1 MTDTTILILFPGAFN
16 IDYVNQQIP
25 NEVYIVLHPAFMTR
39 HVYHPKAVRHRTDTA
54 KALAAEVKGLSN
66 RRLVIPDVVAVITP
80 DKYPDFFAKMMK
92 RTSPIDMEASPIDR
106 EASPTIIT
114 PFIPDDDIL
123 DDCKRMRA
131 KIIPS
136 HAFALNAM
144 NFDRYYEGRLPTLKR
159 TMYLSIGFNKAA
171 GVDIDFG
178 ASTDTENRERLI
190 DEDDRHGDA
199 IVYPTTTKD
208 ALASLDDF
216 LSTRLVYFGR
226 FEDAISPTQPLINHS
241 NISASLNIGL
251 LTTFDISTRIDV
263 LKRIF
268 VDGNKAMMKS
278 MKGVPYVAAISKA
291 IKGAKDAKDM
301 LRYLRNSLEA
311 FTRQIFGWRE
321 YMQAIWWYGPQTLGK
336 KETKVP
342 KGIVR
347 SPHGSWDHLMAGQ
360 LDHLFIR
367 KVKKVGTTSIADLIA
382 AGGILAAEV
391 KKMQTSGYAHHII
404 RLMVIGNYL
413 YLSGAHPADA
423 VSIFMSST
431 VDAYPW
437 VMYGNVIYMSMFA
450 FGNVYTRKP
459 YFSSGNYIRK
469 MSSGDYH
476 TDKEMTEAFDDA
488 YARYIAKK

>member
-39 HVYHPKAVRHRTDTA
+39 HVYHTKAIKHRTDTA
-54 KALAAEVKGLSN
+54 KALAAEVKGLGN
-66 RRLVIPDVVAVITP
+66 RRLVTPDVIAVITP
-80 DKYPDFFAKMMK
+80 DEYPDFFAKMMK
-92 RTSPIDMEASPIDR
+92 RNADGLS
-106 EASPTIIT
+106 IIA

-131 KIIPS
+131 KVIPS

-144 NFDRYYEGRLPTLKR
+144 NFDKYYQGRLPTLKR

-190 DEDDRHGDA
+190 DDDASASSGNA
-199 IVYPTTTKD
+199 ESITYPTTTKEAIA
-208 ALASLDDF
+208 ALEDF
-216 LSTRLVYFGR
+216 LSTRMVYFGR
-226 FEDAISPTQPLINHS
+226 FEDAISPTRPLINHS

-251 LTTFDISTRIDV
+251 LTTFDVSTRIDV

-278 MKGVPYVAAISKA
+278 MKGVSYVAAIAKA
-291 IKGAKDAKDM
+291 IKGTGGAKGVINKDM

-321 YMQAIWWYGPQTLGK
+321 YMQAIWWYGPQMMSSRS
-336 KETKVP
+336 
-342 KGIVR
+342 ISR

-367 KVKKVGTTSIADLIA
+367 KVKKVGTTSADDLIA
-382 AGGILAAEV
+382 VGGILAAEM
-391 KKMQTSGYAHHII
+391 KKMQRLGYAHHII

-450 FGNVYTRKP
+450 FGSVYTRKP

-476 TDKEMTEAFDDA
+476 SDKEMTKAFDEA